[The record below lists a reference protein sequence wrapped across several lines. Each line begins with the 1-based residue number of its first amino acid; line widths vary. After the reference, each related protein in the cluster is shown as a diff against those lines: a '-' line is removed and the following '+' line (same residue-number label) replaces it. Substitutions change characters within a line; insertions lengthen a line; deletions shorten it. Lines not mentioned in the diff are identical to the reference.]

1 MHGQKYIHFD
11 ELEGST
17 DVIVIF
23 PPLLTHSNVDYNMR
37 ATGTGPLS
45 AGFTSCGVRD
55 GEVVGSCYGKSTSLK
70 LVAEEA
76 DTKLLMRQHYDSVKP
91 QKYVRFA
98 SLMGEPDVL
107 ILIPNSVMHS
117 TLVRAFAKSKESVVS
132 AGFVTYSTD
141 GKGHLV
147 VECYGQSTSLE
158 KEAMHDDT
166 YLLQRQHHSQ
176 HFELF

>member
-1 MHGQKYIHFD
+1 MQEQKYIHFD
-11 ELEGST
+11 KLEAST

-37 ATGTGPLS
+37 GTGKGPLS
-45 AGFTSCGVRD
+45 AGFTSCGVSGD
-55 GEVVGSCYGKSTSLK
+55 EVVGSCYGKSTSLK
-70 LVAEEA
+70 LIAEEA
-76 DTKLLMRQHYDSVKP
+76 DTQLLVRQHYDPFMP

-98 SLMGEPDVL
+98 SLCGEPDVI
-107 ILIPNSVMHS
+107 ILIPNSVMHL

-132 AGFVTYSTD
+132 AGFVAYSTD
-141 GKGHLV
+141 EKGHLV

-176 HFELF
+176 HFELY